1 MHGSGT
7 IPDGRAHV
15 NARLPAPPCPRIGA
29 AAEEPVLSPL
39 IRPAQSVRAFDETV
53 DVLVLGLGAAG
64 AAAALEASRAGA
76 ETLVL
81 ERAGGG
87 GGTSAMSGG
96 VLYLGGGT
104 ALQKACGFD
113 DSPEAMFQYLMAS
126 CGDGPDEAKL
136 RLYCEGSAAH
146 YDWLVAQGVPFK
158 PVFYYGCSG
167 EPPTDDG
174 LVWSGSERA
183 YPFCDVATPAP
194 RGHVPQ
200 LEHQAGP
207 ILMRSLLAAVER
219 SDARVAANHRCVSL
233 LREPG
238 GAILGVVAESFG
250 VERAIRARRGVVLAT
265 GGFINNEAM
274 LAAHLPLVRRCKF
287 RVGAEGDD
295 GSGIR
300 LGIAAGA
307 ATLHMDKASISLPAT
322 QPWGL
327 KRGILVDAQGQRFV
341 NEDAYYGRLGEF
353 ALFHRGGRAW
363 LVVDDTVFEK
373 PAYPRKVAAVGE
385 TPADLERELALPPGS
400 LETTLALY
408 NRHAERGEDP
418 VFRKSREYVTPLTR
432 PPFGAFDCTTENSL
446 YAAFTLGGLYTDVDG
461 RVLGPDGDA
470 IPGLFAAGRCTS
482 GLSVGGYS
490 SGLSLGDGTFFGRR
504 AGAAAASLR

>member
-1 MHGSGT
+1 MSQ
-7 IPDGRAHV
+7 
-15 NARLPAPPCPRIGA
+15 
-29 AAEEPVLSPL
+29 L
-39 IRPAQSVRAFDETV
+39 IRAAKDAARWDESV

-76 ETLVL
+76 STLVL

-96 VLYLGGGT
+96 VVYLGGGT
-104 ALQKACGFD
+104 ALQKACGFE
-113 DSPEAMFQYLMAS
+113 DSTEAMFQYLMAS
-126 CGDGPDEAKL
+126 CGDGPDEAKVQ
-136 RLYCEGSAAH
+136 LYCDGSVAH

-183 YPFCDVATPAP
+183 HPFCEVATPAP

-200 LEHQAGP
+200 MEHQAGP

-219 SDARVAANHRCVSL
+219 SDARVAPNHRCVAL
-233 LREPG
+233 VREVD
-238 GAILGVVAESFG
+238 GAIVGAVVESFG
-250 VERAIRARRGVVLAT
+250 ESRRIRARGGVVLAT
-265 GGFINNEAM
+265 GGFINNESM
-274 LAAHLPLVRRCKF
+274 LAAHQPLVRRCKF

-295 GSGIR
+295 GSGIK
-300 LGIAAGA
+300 LGVAAGA

-327 KRGILVDAQGQRFV
+327 KRGILVNAQGQRFI

-353 ALFHRGGRAW
+353 ALFHNGGRAW
-363 LVVDDTVFEK
+363 LIVDDAVFEK
-373 PAYPRKVAAVGE
+373 PEYPRKVAAVGD

-400 LETTLALY
+400 LEATLALY

-418 VFRKSREYVTPLTR
+418 VFRKSADYVTPLAT
-432 PPFGAFDCTTENSL
+432 PPFGAFDCTTEASI
-446 YAAFTLGGLYTDVDG
+446 YAAFTLGGLHTDVDG
-461 RVLGPDGDA
+461 CVLGPDGVA

-504 AGAAAASLR
+504 AGAAAASGAV